1 MCTVSKSTTMT
12 ITNDKTEFTIG
23 NCGQSINLSIK
34 RNFDGCSMVIDSDT
48 AKSLYEFLG
57 SILQNDKNVISI
69 EDSAPLKRAC

>member
-1 MCTVSKSTTMT
+1 MT